1 MTPGE
6 MQLLTELS
14 NSISALARQVGVSLD
29 EQLAMKRCVSNL
41 KRVTDELAS
50 LVAEPERPSRPT
62 RPEPEEP
69 PRRNYR
75 QSELGGID
83 MNDLLRQADRERKSR
98 RLPSPLKRLARRAGF
113 ERSRSVQ
120 TFHILYYYVE

>member
-1 MTPGE
+1 MSNW
-6 MQLLTELS
+6 LL
-14 NSISALARQVGVSLD
+14 
-29 EQLAMKRCVSNL
+29 KRCVSNL

-69 PRRNYR
+69 PRRKR

-98 RLPSPLKRLARRAGF
+98 RLPRSPEEAR
-113 ERSRSVQ
+113 Q
-120 TFHILYYYVE
+120 TRWF